1 VLPEVVQRKLDAL
14 PVSPGVY
21 LFKDARGEVVY
32 IGKASSLRNR
42 VRSYFQSTTD
52 TRYFI
57 ATLANEIGDLETFV
71 TATEKEAA
79 LLENHLIKEHQPRY
93 NVKLRDDKQYMSL
106 RLDAKA
112 AWPRLE
118 VVRKPKSDGALYF
131 GPYHSASAARQT
143 LRLVNRH
150 FQLRTCTDTDFAS
163 RRRPCLQHQIMRC
176 PGPCVLPV
184 DREAYGQQVGDVA
197 LFLNGRHDELVVQL
211 GQRMQSAA
219 EAQNYEQAAVH
230 RDQIRAIET
239 SREQQRVSVANVIDQ
254 DVIGM
259 HRQAE
264 DVEVAVLMIRSGK
277 LVGVRTYA
285 LDHVRL
291 PDAEVIAS
299 FIAEYYARGSYVPDE
314 ILFPLELDASE
325 GLAAMLAERRENK
338 RAPAVFVPKR
348 GARSRLV
355 EMATENAAHAFREK
369 SRAKTDIDE
378 KLGQLMKRLRLPKL
392 PRRIECIDIS
402 HTGGTDT
409 VAAVVALYN
418 GEPDRKRYKS
428 FHVKRVS
435 GGDDYG
441 AMYEVLT
448 RRLRRGREQEV
459 GWELP
464 DLLLVDGGKGQLNV
478 ALAAMRDMNVVDLPV
493 AGLAKEKENVMGDK
507 LVDRIY
513 LPGQKNSIALREGS
527 TALYFLALARDEAHR
542 SSNSIREKLGKR
554 KRLRTGLEDVP
565 GVGTVTRKA
574 LLRTLGSL
582 KAVRTASAEELV
594 AAGATKAQARA
605 IRHHFAS
612 DAVVPVVEAP
622 ATDEGTVAEPAT
634 QSVAENEAVEHA
646 FISDD
651 EPELH

>member
-1 VLPEVVQRKLDAL
+1 MLPAVVQQKLDLL
-14 PVSPGVY
+14 PASPGVY
-21 LFKDARGEVVY
+21 LFKDAKGEVVY

-42 VRSYFQSTTD
+42 VRSYFQSTSD

-71 TATEKEAA
+71 TASEKEAA
-79 LLENHLIKEHQPRY
+79 LLENHLIKEHHPRY
-93 NVKLRDDKQYMSL
+93 NVKLRDDKEYMSL
-106 RLDAKA
+106 RLDPKA

-118 VVRKPKSDGALYF
+118 VVRKPRADGAQYF

-143 LRLVNRH
+143 LRVVNRH

-163 RRRPCLQHQIMRC
+163 RKRPCLQYQINRC
-176 PGPCVLPV
+176 AGPCVLPV
-184 DREAYGQQVGDVA
+184 DRAQYDEQVNDVA
-197 LFLNGRHDELVVQL
+197 LFLNGRHDELVQQL
-211 GQRMQSAA
+211 GARMKDAA
-219 EAQNYEQAAVH
+219 TEQNYEQAALH

-239 SREQQRVSVANVIDQ
+239 SREQQRVAVANVIDQ
-254 DVIGM
+254 DVVGM

-264 DVEVAVLMIRSGK
+264 DVEIAVLMIRSGK

-291 PDAEVIAS
+291 PDAEVVAS
-299 FIAEYYARGSYVPDE
+299 FVAEYYARGSYVPDE
-314 ILFPLELDASE
+314 ILFPLELDAIE
-325 GLAAMLAERRENK
+325 GLAALLAERREDK
-338 RAPAVFVPKR
+338 RAPQVLVPKR
-348 GARSRLV
+348 GTRAKLIA
-355 EMATENAAHAFREK
+355 MATENAAHAFREK

-378 KLGQLMKRLRLPKL
+378 KLGQVMKRLRLSKL

-402 HTGGTDT
+402 HTSGTDT
-409 VAAVVALYN
+409 VAAVVALLN

-448 RRLRRGREQEV
+448 RRLRRGREQQE

-478 ALAAMRDMNVVDLPV
+478 AIAAMRDMGVTDLAV
-493 AGLAKEKENVMGDK
+493 AGLAKEKENVLGDK

-527 TALYFLALARDEAHR
+527 SALHFLALARDEAHR
-542 SSNSIREKLGKR
+542 SSNFIRQKLGKR
-554 KRLRTGLEDVP
+554 KRLRSGLEDVS
-565 GVGTVTRKA
+565 GVGPTTRKN

-582 KAVRTASAEELV
+582 KAVRLASAEELL
-594 AAGATKAQARA
+594 AAGATKAQAKA
-605 IRHHFAS
+605 IRAHFGAVEGAPS
-612 DAVVPVVEAP
+612 SEATGTSPLTVDAE
-622 ATDEGTVAEPAT
+622 TS
-634 QSVAENEAVEHA
+634 QLVAENEAVEHA
-646 FISDD
+646 FDSDD
-651 EPELH
+651 VTTIH